1 MGLELHIRLEEIES
15 KVILRL
21 EGRIDAA
28 TAPILESKIQKLIAE
43 KHFQLL
49 LDFTDVEYLSSAGM
63 RVLLASLKKLKA
75 QHGIFAIFSVTE
87 DVGEIIRLAGFDKVL
102 HIFLNEQEALQY
114 GI

>member
-1 MGLELHIRLEEIES
+1 MTLGLHISLEEVEE

-28 TAPILESKIQKLIAE
+28 TSPTLEHKIQKLIDE
-43 KHFQLL
+43 GRFQLL

-63 RVLLASLKKLKA
+63 RVLLASLKKAKA
-75 QHGIFAIFSVTE
+75 KKGLLALFSVTE
-87 DVGEIIRLAGFDKVL
+87 DVGEIIRLAGFDKIL
-102 HIFLNEQEALQY
+102 HIFANEQEALQY

>member
-28 TAPILESKIQKLIAE
+28 TSPILENKIQKLIAE
-43 KHFQLL
+43 KRFQLL

-63 RVLLASLKKLKA
+63 RVLLASLKKIKA
-75 QHGIFAIFSVTE
+75 QHGIFGIFSVTE

-102 HIFLNEQEALQY
+102 HIFVNEQEALQY